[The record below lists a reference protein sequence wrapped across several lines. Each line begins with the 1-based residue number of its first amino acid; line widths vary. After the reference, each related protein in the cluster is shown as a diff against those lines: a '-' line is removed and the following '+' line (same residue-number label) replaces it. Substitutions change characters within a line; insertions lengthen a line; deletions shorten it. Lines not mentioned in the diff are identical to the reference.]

1 MKYKKT
7 INFLVLMIAFLSII
21 AASIGLFSNSGE
33 GQFEFTSIYGEKI
46 LIYGKGLYQ
55 HETAKL
61 GLMARG
67 QDAVTL
73 FICIP
78 LLLLSLYIT
87 NKGSLKG
94 KLLLSGVQ
102 GYFLYTYTQFTQIAY
117 NPLFLVYILLMTLSL
132 YAFILIMLSF
142 DMNELKR
149 KFDGNFPVK
158 TSAIYGIIS
167 ALCLSIL
174 WLSDIINALINQV
187 PISVLDHYSANPVY
201 SMDLGLVVPTF
212 LVAAFLTLKKKPI
225 GYLISTIMIIKAI
238 TMWTAL
244 TAMNVAI
251 SFEGETLDISDWMMT
266 PIFTVISILILIKIF
281 INIKTDGVQ
290 E

>member
-1 MKYKKT
+1 MKYQKT

-21 AASIGLFSNSGE
+21 AASIGLFSNGGE
-33 GQFEFTSIYGEKI
+33 GQYQFPSIYGEKV
-46 LIYGKGLYQ
+46 LIYGRGLYQ

-78 LLLLSLYIT
+78 LLLISLYIT

-94 KLLLSGVQ
+94 KLLLSGVL

-117 NPLFLVYILLMTLSL
+117 NPLYLVYILLMTLSL
-132 YAFILIMLSF
+132 YAFILILLSF
-142 DMNELKR
+142 DLNELKR
-149 KFDGNFPVK
+149 KFDDNFPIK
-158 TSAIYGIIS
+158 TITIYGIIS

-174 WLSDIINALINQV
+174 WLSDIIRALINHG
-187 PISVLDHYSANPVY
+187 PLTELDHYSANPVY
-201 SMDLGLVVPTF
+201 SMDLGFVVPTF
-212 LVAAFLTLKKKPI
+212 LVAAYLTLRRKPI
-225 GYLISTIMIIKAI
+225 GYLLSTIMIIKAI

-244 TAMNVAI
+244 TAMNIAI
-251 SFEGETLDISDWMMT
+251 TLDGATIEFTDWLMT
-266 PIFTVISILILIKIF
+266 PIFAIISLYFLFRIFKNIKI
-281 INIKTDGVQ
+281 NGVH